1 MKAAQK
7 NFCEMMLCPD
17 HETPFEEVAALAE
30 CLDENGRFPDFERM
44 VRLLS
49 NRQVLE
55 NDKLRSRAMRGMDFW
70 LRADLRNP
78 NWWHNQIG
86 QPRYMGMAAL
96 LLKSWLTDEQRELAW
111 NHGGARQR
119 ADGFGERSRCD
130 KSRSMPF
137 ASCAGKGAASRY

>member
-30 CLDENGRFPDFERM
+30 CLDENGRFPDVEYTDQHPNNWQPHIHFERM

-70 LRADLRNP
+70 LRAD
-78 NWWHNQIG
+78 
-86 QPRYMGMAAL
+86 
-96 LLKSWLTDEQRELAW
+96 QRCIRDRITIRIVKAVHFFICILSFTAGPKW
-111 NHGGARQR
+111 
-119 ADGFGERSRCD
+119 
-130 KSRSMPF
+130 
-137 ASCAGKGAASRY
+137 CANGWPAINSLI